1 MTSALGSY
9 SARTIVGEWGA
20 AMTTGMD
27 YSVNTDGDAYRSYV
41 RAVSDVMHNNGM
53 GSCYWP
59 GLRNGDSYSMT
70 TLNTGGSSL
79 TLTVTNTSGL
89 DRLHWAWQL

>member
-1 MTSALGSY
+1 MTTALGSY
-9 SARTIVGEWGA
+9 SARTIVGEWGGP
-20 AMTTGMD
+20 MTTGTD
-27 YSVNTDGDAYRSYV
+27 YSVNADGDAYRSYV
-41 RAVSDVMHNNGM
+41 RAVADVMHDNAM

-79 TLTVTNTSGL
+79 TLSVTNTSGL
-89 DRLHWAWQL
+89 DRVHWAWQM